1 MKKLLATFLAFL
13 GLLLPSGASAQL
25 YVTDNA
31 FEDSVE
37 VHPITVSEKSGA
49 EIPGISDRKI
59 PVDTK
64 IQITGQ
70 LIGNESY
77 GRLMLDG
84 KEYAIHSSDII
95 FSDDNPE
102 GVEDTFGNT
111 RERTNHS
118 AIYKFYAGPIPYT
131 LICILFVAAMAFM
144 FVGIRVQS
152 ARNLA
157 LKVVPACII
166 VASILE
172 IVALYTMGNTA
183 FWWCSPERYGFFGS
197 LFRAIPFVV
206 FVAFQ
211 IFSIKFYKQLLLG
224 PDSEEDL
231 SLKPMAISIA
241 VSLPALIVVA
251 IVCALLKVPN
261 ALMTIFCLVAFF
273 ATLGI
278 GLRKSTKENIAV
290 LGRTA
295 GIAFTLFAA
304 VYIVGTLVALWG
316 LIVVIF
322 KLIIQILMIL
332 AAIVGAAFVM
342 GQNSGSGSSQ
352 PRQMFYDKSGKA
364 HYFAADRDSANKK
377 IDENRANS

>member
-1 MKKLLATFLAFL
+1 M
-13 GLLLPSGASAQL
+13 
-25 YVTDNA
+25 
-31 FEDSVE
+31 
-37 VHPITVSEKSGA
+37 SEKSGA

-295 GIAFTLFAA
+295 GIAFTVFAA

-352 PRQMFYDKSGKA
+352 PRQMFYDKSGNA

-377 IDENRANS
+377 IDEKRANS

>member
-1 MKKLLATFLAFL
+1 MQKLITILS
-13 GLLLPSGASAQL
+13 GLLFLTVSVDMSAQR
-25 YVTDNA
+25 YVTDDA
-31 FEDSVE
+31 FNDSID
-37 VHPITVSEKSGA
+37 VHEIVLSKNGA
-49 EIPGISDRKI
+49 ETPGKVEFKI
-59 PVDTK
+59 PLGETLE
-64 IQITGQ
+64 ITGR
-70 LIGNESY
+70 LVGNESC
-77 GRLMLDG
+77 GRIMHDG
-84 KEYAIHSSDII
+84 KEYAVHSSDLI

-102 GVEDTFGNT
+102 GTEDIFGNT
-111 RERTNHS
+111 RDRKNHS
-118 AIYKFYAGPIPYT
+118 VIYKFYAGPIPYT

-166 VASILE
+166 AASILE

-211 IFSIKFYKQLLLG
+211 VFSIKFYKQLLLG

-231 SLKPMAISIA
+231 SLKPMAISLA
-241 VSLPALIVVA
+241 LSLPALIVVA
-251 IVCALLKVPN
+251 IICGVLKVPN

-295 GIAFTLFAA
+295 GIAFTVFAA

-332 AAIVGAAFVM
+332 AAIVGVAFVM

-352 PRQMFYDKSGKA
+352 PRQILYDKSGNA
-364 HYFAADRDSANKK
+364 HYYAGDRD
-377 IDENRANS
+377 RANERIDKQRAGQD